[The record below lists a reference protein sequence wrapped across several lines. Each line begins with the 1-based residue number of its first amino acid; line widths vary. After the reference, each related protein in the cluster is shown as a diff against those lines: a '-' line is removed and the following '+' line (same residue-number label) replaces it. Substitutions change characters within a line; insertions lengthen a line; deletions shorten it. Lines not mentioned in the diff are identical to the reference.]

1 MNCKSFELLNGPKQ
15 VNDLIRLNIFLERS
29 LLTNIEKELVGGEA
43 KAIIKGLAYKVF
55 LGSFKKFGRKQ
66 GTKI

>member
-29 LLTNIEKELVGGEA
+29 LLTNIEKELVGGEL
-43 KAIIKGLAYKVF
+43 KL
-55 LGSFKKFGRKQ
+55 
-66 GTKI
+66 